1 MTFIMTW
8 HMIDISV
15 SRTALYHR
23 EIFSSVE
30 RMFTVYHHVD
40 QHRLSDLGFPVGL
53 SVHIEVTEAGTLEHA
68 DLAVEWFYPM
78 NVVVVF
84 L

>member
-1 MTFIMTW
+1 
-8 HMIDISV
+8 
-15 SRTALYHR
+15 
-23 EIFSSVE
+23 
-30 RMFTVYHHVD
+30 MFTVYHHVD